1 MTYILWYQKGDL
13 FARLNRFEEALEA
26 LKKAIEIDQLTYQN
40 TKNICTKKRLFWLTL
55 GEILYYIST

>member
-1 MTYILWYQKGDL
+1 
-13 FARLNRFEEALEA
+13 LEA